1 VNGVSLGTSVFDNVH
16 YSCVHLGGLQNAVSS
31 RAQAAATAA
40 DGDGV
45 QIVFVRCAER
55 VSGQYC
61 VVCALRETVLW
72 CAHVTDFEMGELRS
86 TQ

>member
-1 VNGVSLGTSVFDNVH
+1 VH
-16 YSCVHLGGLQNAVSS
+16 CVGLLNAVSS

-55 VSGQYC
+55 TGGQYC
-61 VVCALRETVLW
+61 VVSALRETVLR
-72 CAHVTDFEMGELRS
+72 CAHVTDFEMCELRS

>member
-1 VNGVSLGTSVFDNVH
+1 VSGVSLGTSVFDNVH
-16 YSCVHLGGLQNAVSS
+16 YSCVHRGGLQNAVSS
-31 RAQAAATAA
+31 RAQAAAT

-55 VSGQYC
+55 AGGQYC
-61 VVCALRETVLW
+61 VVCALRETVLR